1 MSMNSSRPRT
11 PISSFTVASL
21 WHRRLART
29 QLGSGRV
36 QPRVAA
42 ELILHPVISKRLPAV
57 ASFAGH
63 RGSLDGFHAA

>member
-1 MSMNSSRPRT
+1 MNTSRPRN
-11 PISSFTVASL
+11 PLSSFTVASL

-29 QLGSGRV
+29 QLSTVRV

-42 ELILHPVISKRLPAV
+42 ELILHPVISKRLPAA
-57 ASFAGH
+57 ASFAGP

>member
-1 MSMNSSRPRT
+1 MSMNTSRPRNLL
-11 PISSFTVASL
+11 SSFTVASL

-29 QLGSGRV
+29 QLSTVRV

-42 ELILHPVISKRLPAV
+42 ELILHPVISKRLPAD
-57 ASFAGH
+57 SFAGS